1 MHFCVVDLPLAVMT
15 ATASFTGVT
24 LCSADI
30 LQGSSVELAG
40 CTESTGAREFARPV
54 GACAILAP
62 HPPIPCV
69 INLIPGKM
77 FALETLASES
87 PFH

>member
-1 MHFCVVDLPLAVMT
+1 MHFCVVDLPMAVMT

-62 HPPIPCV
+62 PPP
-69 INLIPGKM
+69 LPRGFYPIPGKR
-77 FALETLASES
+77 FGFGNPCL
-87 PFH
+87 